1 MKFKD
6 FYSSL
11 SFLEQYGFKYYP
23 ATRFEG
29 HCFKN
34 KYGKI
39 VNGSKQLDTNYW
51 VDEFYTD
58 INGWKNIIKVDE
70 EYNKISNK
78 KNKNNY
84 YMLHEIVNH
93 QLNTNYKLFDI
104 RLDLEY
110 IEKLQGIIK
119 YEYFFQ
125 KEYLIDKLKNY
136 KYKRNDDY
144 LIQIND
150 NKISIGIERAG
161 HIGGYFYVADI
172 YEENNKT
179 KIEGK
184 IILNP
189 DENGNPIVN
198 NEEYSKLKIFR
209 DTFIILLLF
218 WWLLLIFL
226 LIATI
231 SKLFDKTKN
240 KKELTKEQKLDNFMI
255 NYLLCE
261 KI

>member
-110 IEKLQGIIK
+110 IEKLQGII
-119 YEYFFQ
+119 FS
-125 KEYLIDKLKNY
+125 
-136 KYKRNDDY
+136 KR
-144 LIQIND
+144 
-150 NKISIGIERAG
+150 
-161 HIGGYFYVADI
+161 
-172 YEENNKT
+172 
-179 KIEGK
+179 
-184 IILNP
+184 
-189 DENGNPIVN
+189 
-198 NEEYSKLKIFR
+198 IFN
-209 DTFIILLLF
+209 
-218 WWLLLIFL
+218 W
-226 LIATI
+226 
-231 SKLFDKTKN
+231 
-240 KKELTKEQKLDNFMI
+240 
-255 NYLLCE
+255 
-261 KI
+261 